1 MDKQSGQLEDAWR
14 ILEHHW
20 KIQPRRGGISY
31 TPGYSILRF
40 IFSPIIRGIARIKAT
55 GSEHIPGRG
64 ATILAANHLSH
75 VDPILVIASSR
86 RKVHYLAK
94 DAHFKNFFLRLFM
107 NSTGQ
112 IETHR
117 EEGGDDALASAAD
130 VLAANSALGIFPE
143 GTRSRSK
150 HPPHLSKGKTGVARL
165 AARFPE
171 VPVVPMAILGARK
184 FMAPGSAIVNPLA
197 KVQVNIDN
205 PITFGDWLGE
215 EKGGDMSDEDIS
227 NLSQLDDDEQRSLMK
242 LQYRK
247 FTDQLIENLRIL
259 GAP

>member
-1 MDKQSGQLEDAWR
+1 ME
-14 ILEHHW
+14 
-20 KIQPRRGGISY
+20 
-31 TPGYSILRF
+31 
-40 IFSPIIRGIARIKAT
+40 
-55 GSEHIPGRG
+55 
-64 ATILAANHLSH
+64 
-75 VDPILVIASSR
+75 
-86 RKVHYLAK
+86 
-94 DAHFKNFFLRLFM
+94 
-107 NSTGQ
+107 
-112 IETHR
+112 
-117 EEGGDDALASAAD
+117 ALASAVD
-130 VLAANSALGIFPE
+130 VLLGGNVMGIFPE

-215 EKGGDMSDEDIS
+215 EKGGGMTDKDIS

-247 FTDQLIENLRIL
+247 FTDQLIKNLRIL